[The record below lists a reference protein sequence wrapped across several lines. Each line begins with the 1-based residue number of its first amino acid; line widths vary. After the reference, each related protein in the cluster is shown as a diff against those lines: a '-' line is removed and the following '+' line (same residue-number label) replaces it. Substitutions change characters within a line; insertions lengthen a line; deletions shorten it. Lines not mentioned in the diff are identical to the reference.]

1 MVYQGKQVILH
12 LEVCANYSYYW
23 FVDTT
28 CFPADLLPV
37 VPCCNL
43 KRRSEPTSQEVEV
56 MQKQR
61 SPVWLPVL
69 LVPDVGND
77 QHFYLSDLLKGL
89 KWPRFAL
96 YCKCMSF
103 AVGALS
109 RGSWLPLWLA
119 YWTYLSLSSHVRFL
133 RRSKEMWRTLGGFC
147 FCAVLVFCRA
157 NGLWRSRVRP
167 RPEIMCEN
175 KFD

>member
-1 MVYQGKQVILH
+1 MVYQGKQIILH
-12 LEVCANYSYYW
+12 LVACANYFYYW
-23 FVDTT
+23 CVDMT
-28 CFPADLLPV
+28 CFPADSQQV

-43 KRRSEPTSQEVEV
+43 KRRSELTSQEVEV

-61 SPVWLPVL
+61 SHVWLLVL
-69 LVPDVGND
+69 PEPDVGND
-77 QHFYLSDLLKGL
+77 EHFYLSDLLKGL
-89 KWPRFAL
+89 VFL
-96 YCKCMSF
+96 CTL

-109 RGSWLPLWLA
+109 RGSWLPLRLA
-119 YWTYLSLSSHVRFL
+119 YWTYLCLSSDVMFL

-147 FCAVLVFCRA
+147 FCAMLVFCRA
-157 NGLWRSRVRP
+157 NGLWRPRVRP